1 MSESSPHTP
10 AAEARWSELLSGRNG
25 VLSLALTGGMCLH
38 AVNTYISTT
47 MLPSIVA
54 DIGGQHLYAWNTT
67 LFMLAAI
74 LSAAVSGKLLSQAG
88 PKKAYAIGGVIFLA
102 GSLIAAAAPD
112 MTVMLL
118 GRTVQG
124 AGGGLLFSFCYGMI
138 MLVFEERLWPRAM
151 ALLSGVYGVA
161 LLIGP
166 AIGGIFAELLTWRLG
181 FAILA
186 PVTLLYLLLTSL
198 MLPAR
203 QAQNSTTRVPLRQ
216 LLLLAVAV
224 LVLSLAGTRP
234 ELLIN
239 LGGIAMAVICIL
251 LLAKLEA
258 RSTARLFPRGTFQL
272 GSPLSLTLLLLALL
286 IFCVASEIYIPFYL
300 QVLHGQTPL
309 LAGYVAAM
317 MSVGWVVSEILSARF
332 SGAAMRRTV
341 RFGPYMILFGM
352 LGLVL
357 TVPAFTHTDTLMI
370 ALISLAL
377 IAVGAGVGIGWPHLS
392 TFALK
397 FSPAEDADIAGS
409 ALSTVQQFAIAF
421 GAALAGIVVNLA
433 GFNDPGQ
440 TAVADSAYWLYLCFA
455 GVALFAMLI
464 AARFSRYL
472 SGQGSGP
479 ETGADFQTT

>member
-1 MSESSPHTP
+1 MSKQTHNTP
-10 AAEARWSELLSGRNG
+10 PADARWSELLSGRNG

-47 MLPSIVA
+47 MLPSIVT

-74 LSAAVSGKLLSQAG
+74 LSAAVSGKLLNQAG
-88 PKKAYAIGGVIFLA
+88 PKKAYAIGSVIFLL
-102 GSLIAAAAPD
+102 GSLIAAAAPN
-112 MTVMLL
+112 MSVMLL

-161 LLIGP
+161 LLVGP
-166 AIGGIFAELLTWRLG
+166 AIGGMFAELLTWRLG

-186 PVTLLYLLLTSL
+186 PITLLYLLLTSL
-198 MLPAR
+198 MLPAK
-203 QAQNSTTRVPLRQ
+203 QAQTTITKIPLRQ
-216 LLLLAVAV
+216 LFLLAVAV

-234 ELLIN
+234 ELLLN
-239 LGGIAMAVICIL
+239 LAGIAVAVICIL

-258 RSTARLFPRGTFQL
+258 NSPSRLFPRGTFTF
-272 GSPLSLTLLLLALL
+272 GSPLCLTLLLLALL

-317 MSVGWVVSEILSARF
+317 MSVGWVISEILSARF
-332 SGAAMRRTV
+332 SGASMHRTI
-341 RFGPYMILFGM
+341 RFGPYAILFGM

-357 TVPAFTHTDTLMI
+357 TVPAYSDSNTLMI
-370 ALISLAL
+370 VLISLSL

-397 FSPAEDADIAGS
+397 FSPPEDADIAGS

-421 GAALAGIVVNLA
+421 GAALAGIVVNLS
-433 GFNDPGQ
+433 GFNEAGMAP
-440 TAVADSAYWLYLCFA
+440 VASSAYWLYLCFA
-455 GVALFAMLI
+455 GVAVVAIFIAILFYRRVSAKDQGTEND
-464 AARFSRYL
+464 
-472 SGQGSGP
+472 SGL
-479 ETGADFQTT
+479 QTT

>member
-1 MSESSPHTP
+1 MSEQIVNTP
-10 AAEARWSELLSGRNG
+10 PADARWSELLSGRNG

-38 AVNTYISTT
+38 AINTYISTT
-47 MLPSIVA
+47 MLPSIVT

-74 LSAAVSGKLLSQAG
+74 LSAAVSGKLLSQTG
-88 PKKAYAIGGVIFLA
+88 PRKAYAVGGIIFLL
-102 GSLIAAAAPD
+102 GSLIAAAAPN
-112 MTVMLL
+112 MSVMLL

-186 PVTLLYLLLTSL
+186 PITLLYLLLTSL
-198 MLPAR
+198 ILPAK
-203 QAQNSTTRVPLRQ
+203 QAQVAATKIPLRQ
-216 LLLLAVAV
+216 LLLLAIAV

-234 ELLIN
+234 ELLVN
-239 LGGIAMAVICIL
+239 LAGIAVAIICVL
-251 LLAKLEA
+251 LLAKLEKK
-258 RSTARLFPRGTFQL
+258 STSRLFPQGTFQL

-317 MSVGWVVSEILSARF
+317 MSVGWVVSEIFSARF
-332 SGAAMRRTV
+332 SGPSIHRAI
-341 RFGPYMILFGM
+341 RFGPYAILLGM
-352 LGLVL
+352 AGLVL
-357 TVPAFTHTDTLMI
+357 TVPAYSNSSTLII
-370 ALISLAL
+370 ALISLSL

-397 FSPAEDADIAGS
+397 FSPPEDADIAGS

-421 GAALAGIVVNLA
+421 GAALAGIVVNLS
-433 GFNDPGQ
+433 GFNQEGVAPV
-440 TAVADSAYWLYLCFA
+440 AVSAYWLYLCFA
-455 GVALFAMLI
+455 GVAIVAMFI
-464 AARFSRYL
+464 AARFNRRL
-472 SGQGSGP
+472 SGKDTGP
-479 ETGADFQTT
+479 ESDSGLQAT

>member
-1 MSESSPHTP
+1 MTDQSADTSTP
-10 AAEARWSELLSGRNG
+10 RASWSELLSGRNG

-38 AVNTYISTT
+38 AINTYISTT

-88 PKKAYAIGGVIFLA
+88 PKKAYAIGGIIFLL
-102 GSLIAAAAPD
+102 GSLMAAAAPD
-112 MTVMLL
+112 MTVMLV

-198 MLPAR
+198 MLPTK
-203 QAQNSTTRVPLRQ
+203 QAQESTASVPLPQ
-216 LLLLAVAV
+216 LLLLGVAV

-234 ELLIN
+234 ELTLN
-239 LGGIAMAVICIL
+239 LAGIAIAVACVC

-258 RSTARLFPRGTFQL
+258 CSAARLFPRGTFQL

-300 QVLHGQTPL
+300 QGLHGQTPL

-317 MSVGWVVSEILSARF
+317 MSVGWVVSEIVSARF

-357 TVPAFTHTDTLMI
+357 TIPAFASTDTFMI
-370 ALISLAL
+370 TLISLAL

-397 FSPAEDADIAGS
+397 FSPPEDADIAGS

-433 GFNDPGQ
+433 GFNEPGQ
-440 TAVADSAYWLYLCFA
+440 TAVATSAYWLYLCFA
-455 GVALFAMLI
+455 GVAVFAIFI
-464 AARFSRYL
+464 AARFSRFL
-472 SGQGSGP
+472 SGRDSDP
-479 ETGADFQTT
+479 ETGSDLQTT